1 MRIIGR
7 ELCAPNLNQEQ
18 HRSASYGYAAHWLG
32 GEFERLQGWMIV
44 PLMFVAVIA
53 LIAGGLFVRQREA
66 QLITEAERAIPGPLE
81 LR

>member
-1 MRIIGR
+1 
-7 ELCAPNLNQEQ
+7 
-18 HRSASYGYAAHWLG
+18 
-32 GEFERLQGWMIV
+32 MIV

-66 QLITEAERAIPGPLE
+66 QLITDAERAIPGPLE